1 MPRYRIITLVDITR
15 TNAVKTEPDQLKI
28 LQQNN
33 FNTLRQSIELRSNV
47 SWIKDP
53 KKQSGRLPNGIDG
66 KSTHWVWEF
75 DVEREDVFMDH
86 DDPVKLLLEDL
97 HGVPIIPDL
106 ENSAMLDPPAIQTK
120 GNKVNTWVDVI

>member
-1 MPRYRIITLVDITR
+1 MPRYRIVTLVDITR

-47 SWIKDP
+47 SWTRDP
-53 KKQSGRLPNGIDG
+53 VKESGRLPGDVDG
-66 KSTHWVWEF
+66 KSTHWIWEF
-75 DVEREDVFMDH
+75 EVEREDVFMNN

-97 HGVPIIPDL
+97 HGVPIIADL
-106 ENSAMLDPPAIQTK
+106 ENSAMLDPAAIQTK
-120 GNKVNTWVDVI
+120 GKNINTWVEII